1 MLVKNNREHL
11 NSGNMNKRY
20 PILAIETSSRL
31 CGACLY
37 FSEDKF
43 FQNIVNY
50 KNIHAEKLIEIVDS
64 VLHAG
69 GIEPAGLAAVAISNG
84 PGSFTGLRIGM
95 SAAKGIAFG
104 ASLPLIQVP
113 TFEALALQISRFLPE
128 NTVFIIANKVNADEV
143 YFAKFQIIGNNY
155 IFVENLG
162 ILEYDE
168 FLRKSRDVITFG
180 NAVKKNDEEI
190 IYRNDI
196 FAPQPDYVARWA
208 LESGESKTEKEIDYI
223 EPHYLKNFT
232 IKVSIK

>member
-1 MLVKNNREHL
+1 MSSV
-11 NSGNMNKRY
+11 S

-37 FSEDKF
+37 FSEEKY

-50 KNIHAEKLIEIVDS
+50 KNIHAEKLLEIIDS
-64 VLHAG
+64 VLREG
-69 GIEPAGLAAVAISNG
+69 GLKTSDLGAVAVSNG

-128 NTVFIIANKVNADEV
+128 SAVFNISNKVNADEV
-143 YFAKFQIIGNNY
+143 YYAKFQIKANNY

-168 FLRKSRDVITFG
+168 FLRNSADIITFG
-180 NAVKKNDEEI
+180 NAVKRKDENLKF
-190 IYRNDI
+190 RTDI
-196 FAPQPDYVARWA
+196 FAPQPRFVARWA
-208 LESGESKTEKEIDYI
+208 LEFGETKSEEEIDYI
-223 EPHYLKNFT
+223 EPYYLKNFT
-232 IKVSIK
+232 LKVRKND